1 MQGFSE
7 SEAIGAMTDSFIKA
21 VEAEPGTTYGRLLCS
36 MRARIRDGHGSPR
49 LPGRLGSFVRR
60 MIVSS
65 SVQVS
70 DANVNLVTVL
80 SHFHCYTALC
90 HSSS

>member
-7 SEAIGAMTDSFIKA
+7 SESIGAMTASFIRA
-21 VEAEPGTTYGRLLCS
+21 VKAEPGTTYGRLLS
-36 MRARIRDGHGSPR
+36 AMRATIRDGHGSPR

-65 SVQVS
+65 SVQVR
-70 DANVNLVTVL
+70 DAHVNLASVL
-80 SHFHCYTALC
+80 NSA
-90 HSSS
+90 